1 MDYKFKIF
9 IIYLYTCPF
18 QITLVHGLA
27 ITLAKG
33 CALGLSMGLGCLK
46 EFSWLIFLCW
56 DKHIYNHFVF
66 LFDAVLFLEFS
77 AKIIT
82 CKSCHHAS
90 CFYPKS

>member
-9 IIYLYTCPF
+9 INYLYTHF

-27 ITLAKG
+27 IALAKG
-33 CALGLSMGLGCLK
+33 CALGLGLGCLK
-46 EFSWLIFLCW
+46 EFSWLIFVRW
-56 DKHIYNHFVF
+56 DKHIYNHFFF
-66 LFDAVLFLEFS
+66 LMLCFFLLFS

-82 CKSCHHAS
+82 CKSCHHTS